1 MEIIF
6 LKAKQKLVKEITTE
20 GTKPYPLAKNFT
32 SEHHT
37 IEPNQKGFNEFYEL
51 LQTHAAAGHALHKGD
66 LKKKLKNESRALMTD
81 RTAATQLLVLDL
93 DGVTFPGAKTAY
105 NTYDIQNIAEAFVQY
120 LPQEFKDVSYIAQ
133 ASASLGLKP
142 NKISLHLFFLLGHT
156 VQPRAL
162 KEWLRTLNYEIDFLA
177 DQLSLSANG
186 QSISYPLDVSLA
198 DNSKLVYIGTPKFTG
213 VQDPVTGDRFVK
225 IDRGSP
231 TLNISHLMKDV
242 NPEKVYNLSTQIKD
256 GLRKKAGLVKKSEK
270 ITTVNVNGISE
281 QVLQNPD
288 RMSIEIC
295 RIADPY
301 VNCNINGGDSG
312 AYYLSLIHI

>member
-51 LQTHAAAGHALHKGD
+51 LQKHAAAGHALHKGD

-93 DGVTFPGAKTAY
+93 DGITFPGAKTAY

-133 ASASLGLKP
+133 ASASLGLKA

-156 VQPRAL
+156 VQPRA
-162 KEWLRTLNYEIDFLA
+162 
-177 DQLSLSANG
+177 QL
-186 QSISYPLDVSLA
+186 
-198 DNSKLVYIGTPKFTG
+198 
-213 VQDPVTGDRFVK
+213 
-225 IDRGSP
+225 
-231 TLNISHLMKDV
+231 
-242 NPEKVYNLSTQIKD
+242 
-256 GLRKKAGLVKKSEK
+256 
-270 ITTVNVNGISE
+270 
-281 QVLQNPD
+281 
-288 RMSIEIC
+288 
-295 RIADPY
+295 
-301 VNCNINGGDSG
+301 
-312 AYYLSLIHI
+312 